1 MAGSEGD
8 VAQLYITLQEAYV
21 FEGPAQEGVKMDYL
35 LGIRR
40 HVGGRGGHSQTQSF
54 FAPTLIHAQEVPAEV
69 LGEPESVDDLIAQGV
84 CAGEERQ
91 VCARVCACV
100 RVCVRARARMRS
112 GRPLF
117 SKVLSVIW

>member
-1 MAGSEGD
+1 M
-8 VAQLYITLQEAYV
+8 AQLYITLKEAYV

-40 HVGGRGGHSQTQSF
+40 HVGGRGGHSQSL
-54 FAPTLIHAQEVPAEV
+54 FAPTLIHAQEVPAAV

-91 VCARVCACV
+91 VCE
-100 RVCVRARARMRS
+100 
-112 GRPLF
+112 
-117 SKVLSVIW
+117 